1 VIVGGFF
8 AGALRAGDRELRA
21 VGGDDALL
29 VALDG
34 GAVADAWHAGGAG
47 REEIAALAAVPG
59 GFVAGLAHT
68 AGARIGDATL
78 AAPRGQLSGA
88 ALLVRPAR

>member
-1 VIVGGFF
+1 
-8 AGALRAGDRELRA
+8 ELRA
-21 VGGDDALL
+21 LAGDDALI

-34 GAVADAWHAGGAG
+34 GAVAGAWHAGGAG

-68 AGARIGDATL
+68 AGAQLGDATL
-78 AAPRGQLSGA
+78 AAPRDQLSGA
-88 ALLVRPAR
+88 ALVVRPVR

>member
-1 VIVGGFF
+1 VIAGGFF
-8 AGALRAGDRELRA
+8 AGALRAGDRELRSL
-21 VGGDDALL
+21 GGDDALI

-34 GAVADAWHAGGAG
+34 GAVAGVWHAGGAG

-68 AGARIGDATL
+68 AGAQLDDAIL
-78 AAPRGQLSGA
+78 AAPRDPLAGA
-88 ALLVRPAR
+88 AVVVRPVR